1 MKGYERFKSNTTCV
15 CIHSQHA
22 ALLECQ
28 NSQQQLLRTAKLHKY
43 KCDILIIKFN
53 EKNKGMDKGNVFK
66 TIFTKLD
73 IRYM

>member
-1 MKGYERFKSNTTCV
+1 MYAFTLNMPRYWNVSSKIASSSFSERK
-15 CIHSQHA
+15 
-22 ALLECQ
+22 
-28 NSQQQLLRTAKLHKY
+28 AKLHKY

-73 IRYM
+73 IRSM